1 MTRILAVAFAFIAA
15 LLAASL
21 STNRVD
27 ADVLLK
33 SKGASS
39 SSAAKAAGGSGLK
52 IAVALTF
59 EKISS
64 IINQFDVR
72 LDARGVKK
80 NTFLGDIPYDGTGR
94 LGNVIFRASGSDRF
108 PIEVTAPFKWK
119 GQIKGFDVI
128 ANGDVTIDFGI
139 RAGDDWCKL
148 VEFDE
153 PKVELV
159 QSKAIDLAYVPFAS
173 EGVKA
178 AIGGALGDLCGQVST
193 AASAAWHNL
202 VFPLEFQGKTLFL
215 NVDPKAISIVS
226 ASVQDNTV
234 KLGMSLAFDSTLAS
248 KRPPNNKPK
257 LPPPNGAVVSNP
269 NSELEAVGSINLGL
283 AFQ

>member
-1 MTRILAVAFAFIAA
+1 MTRILAVASAFTAA
-15 LLAASL
+15 LLAASS

-27 ADVLLK
+27 ADVVLK
-33 SKGASS
+33 SKGAPSS
-39 SSAAKAAGGSGLK
+39 TAAKAAGGSTLK

-72 LDARGVKK
+72 LDAKGVKK
-80 NTFLGDIPYDGTGR
+80 NTFLGDISYVGTGR
-94 LGNVIFRASGSDRF
+94 LGNVVLRASGSDKF

-119 GQIKGFDVI
+119 GKIKGFDVV

-139 RAGDDWCKL
+139 RADDDWCKL
-148 VEFDE
+148 LEFDD

-173 EGVKA
+173 EGIKA
-178 AIGGALGDLCGQVST
+178 AIAGALGNLCGQVNN
-193 AASAAWHNL
+193 AASAAWHNV

-215 NVDPKAISIVS
+215 NFDPKAVSIVS
-226 ASVQDNTV
+226 ATVQDNTL

-248 KRPPNNKPK
+248 KRPANNKPK
-257 LPPPNGAVVSNP
+257 LPPPNGAMVSNP